1 MRTPSLRST
10 ADWLLNLV
18 AYILNVTLVY
28 SIGNAGW
35 LGTPTNGE
43 LSDKY
48 QTLVTPSSSAFT
60 IWAVV
65 FLAQAAFAVC
75 QLLPRFRAMPMVQGG
90 VSWYNSVTAMQ
101 IGWTLAFAYEIIPL
115 SLVFMLLIWVSLIGL
130 LFGSTNGIRR

>member
-1 MRTPSLRST
+1 MPSTNIDESTPLGKT
-10 ADWLLNLV
+10 IVADDDATNTTKPPLNRKNWLNLV

-28 SIGNAGW
+28 GIGNAGW

-60 IWAVV
+60 IWSVI
-65 FLAQAAFAVC
+65 FLFQAAFAVC

-90 VSWYNSVTAMQ
+90 VSYWYNSATACK
-101 IGWTLAFAYEIIPL
+101 LD
-115 SLVFMLLIWVSLIGL
+115 GL
-130 LFGSTNGIRR
+130 